1 MMLNEIY
8 TKNIQPRDPER
19 IRSDIETPCAT
30 VYNQGVTPVLY
41 DNAVQA
47 SSRPGRAVEYLP
59 ENTIAL
65 SVSECVM
72 MFLIQLVPV
81 LGLIMA
87 AVWSFSPNSGINKR
101 TISPCFAHRAVH
113 RACRCVRL
121 LVHQLRLSWVIF
133 NKSTRRRQWILPILC
148 RWLFFCLILR
158 GHLL

>member
-1 MMLNEIY
+1 MMLNETY

-87 AVWSFSPNSGINKR
+87 AVWSFSPTPASISAPFPVLCSSCSASCLPLCASSGASATAFMGNI
-101 TISPCFAHRAVH
+101 
-113 RACRCVRL
+113 
-121 LVHQLRLSWVIF
+121 
-133 NKSTRRRQWILPILC
+133 
-148 RWLFFCLILR
+148 
-158 GHLL
+158 

>member
-1 MMLNEIY
+1 MMLNETY

-101 TISPCFAHRAVH
+101 TISRALLIVQCIVFAVV
-113 RACRCVRL
+113 CVFWCISYGF
-121 LVHQLRLSWVIF
+121 H
-133 NKSTRRRQWILPILC
+133 
-148 RWLFFCLILR
+148 
-158 GHLL
+158 G

>member
-1 MMLNEIY
+1 MMLNETY

-19 IRSDIETPCAT
+19 IRSDIETPC
-30 VYNQGVTPVLY
+30 VTPVLY

-101 TISPCFAHRAVH
+101 TISRA
-113 RACRCVRL
+113 L
-121 LVHQLRLSWVIF
+121 LIVQ
-133 NKSTRRRQWILPILC
+133 
-148 RWLFFCLILR
+148 
-158 GHLL
+158 

>member
-1 MMLNEIY
+1 MMLNETY

-72 MFLIQLVPV
+72 MFLIQLVPI

-87 AVWSFSPNSGINKR
+87 AVWSFSP
-101 TISPCFAHRAVH
+101 
-113 RACRCVRL
+113 
-121 LVHQLRLSWVIF
+121 WVIF
-133 NKSTRRRQWILPILC
+133 DKSTRRRQWILPILC
-148 RWLFFCLILR
+148 RRLLFCLILR
-158 GHLL
+158 GRLL

>member
-1 MMLNEIY
+1 MMLNETY

-65 SVSECVM
+65 SVSGCVM

-87 AVWSFSPNSGINKR
+87 AVWSFSPNSSINKR
-101 TISPCFAHRAVH
+101 TISRALLIVQCIVL
-113 RACRCVRL
+113 AVVCVFWCINYGF
-121 LVHQLRLSWVIF
+121 H
-133 NKSTRRRQWILPILC
+133 
-148 RWLFFCLILR
+148 
-158 GHLL
+158 G

>member
-1 MMLNEIY
+1 MMLNETY

-47 SSRPGRAVEYLP
+47 SYRPVSYTHLTLP
-59 ENTIAL
+59 TIL
-65 SVSECVM
+65 
-72 MFLIQLVPV
+72 LIQLVPV

-101 TISPCFAHRAVH
+101 TISRALLIVQCIVL
-113 RACRCVRL
+113 AVVCVFWCINYGF
-121 LVHQLRLSWVIF
+121 H
-133 NKSTRRRQWILPILC
+133 
-148 RWLFFCLILR
+148 
-158 GHLL
+158 G

>member
-1 MMLNEIY
+1 MMLNETY
-8 TKNIQPRDPER
+8 TKNIQPRDRER

-65 SVSECVM
+65 SVSECV
-72 MFLIQLVPV
+72 
-81 LGLIMA
+81 IMA

-101 TISPCFAHRAVH
+101 TISRALLIVQCIVL
-113 RACRCVRL
+113 AVVCVFWCISYGF
-121 LVHQLRLSWVIF
+121 H
-133 NKSTRRRQWILPILC
+133 
-148 RWLFFCLILR
+148 
-158 GHLL
+158 G

>member
-1 MMLNEIY
+1 MMLNETY

-59 ENTIAL
+59 ETTIAL

-101 TISPCFAHRAVH
+101 TISRALLIVQCIVL
-113 RACRCVRL
+113 AVVCVFWCISYGF
-121 LVHQLRLSWVIF
+121 H
-133 NKSTRRRQWILPILC
+133 
-148 RWLFFCLILR
+148 
-158 GHLL
+158 G

>member
-1 MMLNEIY
+1 MMLNETY

-101 TISPCFAHRAVH
+101 TIPVLCSSCSASCLPLCASSGA
-113 RACRCVRL
+113 
-121 LVHQLRLSWVIF
+121 
-133 NKSTRRRQWILPILC
+133 STTAFMGNI
-148 RWLFFCLILR
+148 
-158 GHLL
+158 

>member
-1 MMLNEIY
+1 MMLNETY

-72 MFLIQLVPV
+72 MFLIPPIFV
-81 LGLIMA
+81 LLSLFI
-87 AVWSFSPNSGINKR
+87 FSKKYK
-101 TISPCFAHRAVH
+101 
-113 RACRCVRL
+113 
-121 LVHQLRLSWVIF
+121 LSKERMEEVTAFITE
-133 NKSTRRRQWILPILC
+133 KHEQEPRVSDIEE
-148 RWLFFCLILR
+148 
-158 GHLL
+158 

>member
-1 MMLNEIY
+1 MMLNETY

-87 AVWSFSPNSGINKR
+87 GASPRTPASISAPFPVLCSSCSASCLPLCASSG
-101 TISPCFAHRAVH
+101 A
-113 RACRCVRL
+113 
-121 LVHQLRLSWVIF
+121 
-133 NKSTRRRQWILPILC
+133 STTAFMGNI
-148 RWLFFCLILR
+148 
-158 GHLL
+158 

>member
-1 MMLNEIY
+1 MMLNETY

-47 SSRPGRAVEYLP
+47 SSSTGRAVEYLP

-81 LGLIMA
+81 FGTYHGCRLELL
-87 AVWSFSPNSGINKR
+87 PNSGINKR
-101 TISPCFAHRAVH
+101 TISRALLIVQCIVL
-113 RACRCVRL
+113 AVVCVFWCISYGF
-121 LVHQLRLSWVIF
+121 H
-133 NKSTRRRQWILPILC
+133 
-148 RWLFFCLILR
+148 
-158 GHLL
+158 G

>member
-1 MMLNEIY
+1 MMLNETY

-30 VYNQGVTPVLY
+30 VYNQGVT
-41 DNAVQA
+41 
-47 SSRPGRAVEYLP
+47 P

-101 TISPCFAHRAVH
+101 TISRALLIVQCIVL
-113 RACRCVRL
+113 AVVCVFWCISYGF
-121 LVHQLRLSWVIF
+121 H
-133 NKSTRRRQWILPILC
+133 
-148 RWLFFCLILR
+148 
-158 GHLL
+158 G

>member
-1 MMLNEIY
+1 MMLNETY

-65 SVSECVM
+65 SRFRVRDD
-72 MFLIQLVPV
+72 VPHP
-81 LGLIMA
+81 A
-87 AVWSFSPNSGINKR
+87 RSGFG
-101 TISPCFAHRAVH
+101 TYHG
-113 RACRCVRL
+113 CRLEL
-121 LVHQLRLSWVIF
+121 LPELRHQ
-133 NKSTRRRQWILPILC
+133 
-148 RWLFFCLILR
+148 
-158 GHLL
+158 

>member
-1 MMLNEIY
+1 MMLNETY

-72 MFLIQLVPV
+72 LFLIQLVPV

-87 AVWSFSPNSGINKR
+87 AVWSFF
-101 TISPCFAHRAVH
+101 PCFAHRAVH

-133 NKSTRRRQWILPILC
+133 DKSTRRRQWILPILC
-148 RWLFFCLILR
+148 RRLLFCLILR